1 MNVKVMGVKERRAR
15 EKEQL
20 RQQILSAARELFV
33 NEGYENVSMRKI
45 ANKIEYS
52 PTTIYLYFKDKADLL
67 DSVCQETLLHLL
79 NTLEELK
86 RDNTNPV
93 ETLRKSGR
101 AYVEFGLKYPQDYK
115 LTFVIRPQFQEGLGL
130 EEGSVGAQ
138 VFNYLRAMVSECI
151 QQKVFRQVDVETTGQ
166 VMWSAVHGV
175 TLLLIDFP
183 DFPWAEKDTL
193 IDTVIDT
200 TIKGLQA

>member
-1 MNVKVMGVKERRAR
+1 MGTKERRAR

-20 RQQILSAARELFV
+20 RRQILVAARELFV

-67 DSVCQETLLHLL
+67 DSVCKETLLNLL
-79 NTLEELK
+79 NTLEQL
-86 RDNTNPV
+86 TNDKSDSI

-115 LTFVIRPQFQEGLGL
+115 LTFVIRPQFQQGLGL
-130 EEGSVGAQ
+130 QEGSVGEK
-138 VFNYLRAMVSECI
+138 VFNYLREMVSECVR
-151 QQKVFRQVDVETTGQ
+151 QKIFRQVDVETTGQ
-166 VMWSAVHGV
+166 VLWSAVHGV

-183 DFPWAEKDTL
+183 DFPWTATDKL

-200 TIKGLQA
+200 MIEGLKA

>member
-1 MNVKVMGVKERRAR
+1 MGTKERRAR

-20 RQQILSAARELFV
+20 QRQIISAARELFV

-67 DSVCQETLLHLL
+67 DSVCKETLLDLL
-79 NTLEELK
+79 NTLELLN
-86 RDNTNPV
+86 RDKSDPV
-93 ETLRKSGR
+93 ETLRKSGK

-115 LTFVIRPQFQEGLGL
+115 LTFVVRPQFQKGLGL
-130 EEGSVGAQ
+130 EEGSVGER

-151 QQKVFRQVDVETTGQ
+151 RRKVFRQVDVDTAGQ
-166 VMWSAVHGV
+166 ALWSAVHGV
-175 TLLLIDFP
+175 TLLLIDFS
-183 DFPWAEKDTL
+183 DFPWTEKEKL
-193 IDTVIDT
+193 IDTVIHT
-200 TIKGLQA
+200 MIEGLKA

>member
-1 MNVKVMGVKERRAR
+1 MGTKERRAR

-20 RQQILSAARELFV
+20 RQQILVAARKLFV
-33 NEGYENVSMRKI
+33 NDGYENVSMRKI
-45 ANKIEYS
+45 ADQIEYS

-67 DSVCQETLLHLL
+67 DSVCKETLLNLL

-86 RDNTNPV
+86 RNNTDPI

-115 LTFVIRPQFQEGLGL
+115 LTFVIRPQFQRGLGL
-130 EEGSVGAQ
+130 DEGSVGER
-138 VFNYLRAMVSECI
+138 VFNYLRAMVSECT
-151 QQKVFRQVDVETTGQ
+151 QQKKFRQVDVETTGQ

-183 DFPWAEKDTL
+183 DFPWTEKDKL
-193 IDTVIDT
+193 IDMVIDT

>member
-1 MNVKVMGVKERRAR
+1 MGTKERRAR

-20 RQQILSAARELFV
+20 QLQIISAARELFV

-67 DSVCQETLLHLL
+67 DSVCKETLLDLL
-79 NTLEELK
+79 NTLELLN
-86 RDNTNPV
+86 RDKSDPV
-93 ETLRKSGR
+93 ETLRKSGK

-115 LTFVIRPQFQEGLGL
+115 LTFVVRPQFQKGLGL
-130 EEGSVGAQ
+130 EEGSVGER

-151 QQKVFRQVDVETTGQ
+151 RRKVFRQVAVDTAGQ
-166 VMWSAVHGV
+166 ALWSAVHGV
-175 TLLLIDFP
+175 TLLLIDFS
-183 DFPWAEKDTL
+183 DFPWTEKEKL
-193 IDTVIDT
+193 IDTVIHT
-200 TIKGLQA
+200 MIEGLKA

>member
-1 MNVKVMGVKERRAR
+1 MGVKERRAR

-52 PTTIYLYFKDKADLL
+52 PTTIYLYFADKADLL
-67 DSVCQETLLHLL
+67 DSVCKETLLNLL
-79 NTLEELK
+79 NTLEHLK
-86 RDNTNPV
+86 SDISDPV
-93 ETLRKSGR
+93 ETLGKSGR
-101 AYVEFGLKYPQDYK
+101 AYIEFGLNYPQDYK
-115 LTFVIRPQFQEGLGL
+115 LTFVIRPQYQKGLGL
-130 EEGSVGAQ
+130 DEGSVGEK
-138 VFNYLRAMVSECI
+138 VFDYLREMVSECI
-151 QQKVFRQVDVETTGQ
+151 QQGIFHQTDVETTSQ

-183 DFPWAEKDTL
+183 DFPWTEKDKL
-193 IDTVIDT
+193 IDTVIHT
-200 TIKGLQA
+200 TIKGLKA